1 MEMRQRGAPQVRHP
15 GKQMPMKLEDLRPG
29 ASVSSRDGHKLGRLS
44 RFVLTKDLTT
54 LTHVVVD
61 TGLLRSGESLLGGGW
76 ALSHDRV
83 VPLGVVD
90 DVSPDAVTLT
100 MTAEE
105 FRDLSVDYIQ
115 EYFEPI
121 PDEKKGWPDPSDLR
135 RLAASIPGEPGPYFM
150 LQTMAKSPDEVDIK
164 KDSPVWRMNPHQK
177 IGEVDGLVVEEGTGK
192 VQAIVVRR
200 GHVFTKDVELP
211 LRFVAE
217 VVADI
222 VRVHISDDALKQLR
236 EHHPQA

>member
-1 MEMRQRGAPQVRHP
+1 
-15 GKQMPMKLEDLRPG
+15 MKLEDLRPG
-29 ASVSSRDGHKLGRLS
+29 ASVSSRDGHKLGTLS
-44 RFVLTKDLTT
+44 RFVLTKDLTA

-90 DVSPDAVTLT
+90 DVSPAAVTLT

-150 LQTMAKSPDEVDIK
+150 LQTVAKSPDDVDIK
-164 KDSPVWRMNPHQK
+164 RGSPVWRMKPHQK

-192 VQAIVVRR
+192 VQAIIVRR
-200 GHVFTKDVELP
+200 GHVFAKDVELP

>member
-1 MEMRQRGAPQVRHP
+1 
-15 GKQMPMKLEDLRPG
+15 MKLEDLRPG
-29 ASVSSRDGHKLGRLS
+29 ASVRSRDGHKLGTLS
-44 RFVLTKDLTT
+44 RFVLTKDLTA

-61 TGLLRSGESLLGGGW
+61 TGLLRSGQSLLGGGW

-90 DVSPDAVTLT
+90 DATEEAVTLT

-105 FRDLSVDYIQ
+105 FRDLSIDYIQ

-121 PDEKKGWPDPSDLR
+121 PNEKKGWPDRSDLQ
-135 RLAASIPGEPGPYFM
+135 RLAASFPGEPGPYFM
-150 LQTMAKSPDEVDIK
+150 FQTVAISPDEVDIK
-164 KDSPVWRMNPHQK
+164 KDSPVWRMNPHEK
-177 IGEVDGLVVEEGTGK
+177 IGEVDGLVIEEGTGN

-200 GHVFTKDVELP
+200 GHFFTKDVELP

-236 EHHPQA
+236 EHHVEA

>member
-1 MEMRQRGAPQVRHP
+1 
-15 GKQMPMKLEDLRPG
+15 MKLEDLRPG
-29 ASVSSRDGHKLGRLS
+29 ASVSSRDGHKLGTLS
-44 RFVLTKDLTT
+44 RFVLTKDLTA

-90 DVSPDAVTLT
+90 DVLPAAVTLT

-150 LQTMAKSPDEVDIK
+150 LQTVAKSPDDVDIK
-164 KDSPVWRMNPHQK
+164 RGSPVWRMKPHQK

-192 VQAIVVRR
+192 VQAIIVRR
-200 GHVFTKDVELP
+200 GHVFAKDVELP